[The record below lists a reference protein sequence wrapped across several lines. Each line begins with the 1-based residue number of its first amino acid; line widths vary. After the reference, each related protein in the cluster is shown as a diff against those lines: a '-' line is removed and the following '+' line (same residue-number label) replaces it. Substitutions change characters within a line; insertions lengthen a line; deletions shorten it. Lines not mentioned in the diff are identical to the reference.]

1 MKVQIFQL
9 LTARMKINQILYVIF
24 QSHESA
30 FFNPNLGEFFRGSF
44 WIGEG
49 GITPVSKTRY
59 NYGRNLKFGT

>member
-44 WIGEG
+44 
-49 GITPVSKTRY
+49 
-59 NYGRNLKFGT
+59 